1 MFSSAVNEQMREL
14 ANMQATSQAIHSFV
28 MEKYALL
35 SFLQKE
41 WEDAVGR
48 YIDDL
53 TADVITADGVKR
65 NVIVINGQFPGPTLE
80 VAEGS
85 QVHT

>member
-1 MFSSAVNEQMREL
+1 MR
-14 ANMQATSQAIHSFV
+14 F
-28 MEKYALL
+28 YLL

-53 TADVITADGVKR
+53 TGDVITADGVKR

-85 QVHT
+85 HVSWKLIE

>member
-1 MFSSAVNEQMREL
+1 MR
-14 ANMQATSQAIHSFV
+14 F
-28 MEKYALL
+28 YLL

-41 WEDAVGR
+41 WEDAVCR
-48 YIDDL
+48 NIDDL
-53 TADVITADGVKR
+53 TSDVITADGVKR

>member
-1 MFSSAVNEQMREL
+1 M
-14 ANMQATSQAIHSFV
+14 
-28 MEKYALL
+28 LL

-48 YIDDL
+48 YVNDL
-53 TADVITADGVKR
+53 TPDVITADGIKR

-85 QVHT
+85 QVRRNFEFPLYHP